1 MKDIILGLLAFALI
15 LIVPI
20 LIIWSL
26 NTLFS
31 LGIAYTIKTW
41 VATLILTVTLAAT
54 GGSL

>member
-15 LIVPI
+15 SIVPI

-26 NTLFS
+26 NTLFG

-41 VATLILTVTLAAT
+41 LATLILTGTLAAA

>member
-1 MKDIILGLLAFALI
+1 MKDVILGLLAFALI
-15 LIVPI
+15 SIVPI

-26 NTLFS
+26 NTLFG

-41 VATLILTVTLAAT
+41 LATLILTGTLAAA